1 MTEPLREWRLLA
13 EFLQC
18 GFRHS
23 SECRS
28 KEQARRD
35 RHHANG
41 KLGQIAGDRQ
51 GHSDDAAFGRGIRR
65 LSDLT
70 VEGSNTG
77 GVDNDATLLA
87 DDVGAMQARG
97 EFGNHVE
104 CSNQINIDDATK
116 VCQRK
121 GLPITVD
128 GSNRLADTR
137 AIDQD
142 PCRSV
147 RSDSGIEPGRYA
159 VLVGNI
165 DKKELAPYRSSDLSA
180 LVRVSVEDRNLRT
193 QRRQAGGGGRTKARS
208 TPCYNCRSILKIQ
221 MRAPWSIYTM
231 SAWPAAILGNFQLSQ
246 LREMNLIGPVGK
258 AQEAVGREKCGNGR
272 VIAYP

>member
-1 MTEPLREWRLLA
+1 MIVAVRDISKAEQASVTIAGETIEEAFWVESRRGHAASARGHAYRSIEPDHFPVQHWVSNNRLYEQGILRGMTKPVREWCLLA
-13 EFLQC
+13 EFLER
-18 GFRHS
+18 GFRHF

-51 GHSDDAAFGRGIRR
+51 SHSDDAAFGRGIRR
-65 LSDLT
+65 LTDLT
-70 VEGSNTG
+70 FEGSNAG
-77 GVDNDATLLA
+77 GVDNDATLFA
-87 DDVGAMQARG
+87 DGVGAMQARG

-104 CSNQINIDDATK
+104 CSNQIDIEDATK

-121 GLPITVD
+121 GLPLTID

-137 AIDQD
+137 TIDQD

-147 RSDSGIEPGRYA
+147 RSDSGVEPGRHA

-180 LVRVSVEDRNLRT
+180 LVRVPVEDRNLRT
-193 QRRQAGGGGRTKARS
+193 QGRQAGGGGR
-208 TPCYNCRSILKIQ
+208 
-221 MRAPWSIYTM
+221 
-231 SAWPAAILGNFQLSQ
+231 
-246 LREMNLIGPVGK
+246 
-258 AQEAVGREKCGNGR
+258 
-272 VIAYP
+272 